1 MNIHEYQAKELF
13 QAYKIP
19 TPAFRVIANPW
30 ETYEAAEEIG
40 GETFVVKAQIHAG
53 GRGKAGGVKLAR
65 GVDETHRTAA
75 AMLGQTL
82 VTPQTGPAGKRV
94 RKILISQAID
104 IAREHYLALL
114 VDRSARSVTIMASR
128 NGGVD
133 IEQVAAKTP
142 EAVFVQRVDPVCGL
156 GAYAARNVAFA
167 LGLAGPQIKQCAE
180 MIANLYRLFVENHC
194 SLVEINPLAV
204 DAQGAL
210 WAADAKIAIDDNALP
225 RRADLR
231 RLRDYDEEEPLEI
244 QARRYGV
251 DYVKLD
257 GAIGCLVNGAGLAM
271 ATMDQ
276 IKLAGGEPANFLDIK
291 GGANKQ
297 NVVNAFKLLTA
308 DERVRVVLINIFGGI
323 VRCDM
328 VAAGILSALEEIEV
342 KAPIV
347 IRLEGTNVEEGR
359 KLLAQSGRAFILADG
374 LADGARKAVAALPPG
389 SA

>member
-13 QAYKIP
+13 LAYGVP
-19 TPAFRVIANPW
+19 TPRFRVIGNPW
-30 ETYEAAEEIG
+30 EAYEAAQELG

-53 GRGKAGGVKLAR
+53 GRGKAGGVKVAHGLNQVHQLAMEMS
-65 GVDETHRTAA
+65 GK
-75 AMLGQTL
+75 TL
-82 VTPQTGPAGKRV
+82 VTPQTGPAGKKV
-94 RKILISQAID
+94 RKILIGQAVD
-104 IAREHYLALL
+104 IAREYYLALL
-114 VDRSARSVTIMASR
+114 VDRSARAVAIMASR
-128 NGGVD
+128 EGGVE
-133 IEQVAAKTP
+133 IETVASKNPGAI
-142 EAVFVQRVDPVCGL
+142 FVQRVDPMAGL
-156 GAYAARNVAFA
+156 ASFAARNVAYA
-167 LGLAGPQIKQCAE
+167 LGLGGPQVKQCAE
-180 MIANLYRLFVENHC
+180 MVRNLHRLFQENHC
-194 SLVEINPLAV
+194 SLLEINPLAV

-210 WAADAKIAIDDNALP
+210 WAADAKIAIDDNALTSRP
-225 RRADLR
+225 DLR

-257 GAIGCLVNGAGLAM
+257 GRIGCLVNGAGLAM

-297 NVVNAFKLLTA
+297 NVINAFKLLTA

-328 VAAGILSALEEIEV
+328 VAAGILSALREIEV
-342 KAPIV
+342 KLPIV

-359 KLLAQSGRAFILADG
+359 KLLAESPYSFVLADG
-374 LADGARKAVAALPPG
+374 LADAARKAVSALAG
-389 SA
+389 ETA